1 MSSVKPTPM
10 PYVGPLY
17 TAGAVSM
24 DARDYAGTKEAEKPE
39 LQKTGASA
47 SAYDVVSI
55 SRNGSQAS
63 VSSSSVREI
72 LDGLQQ
78 LYPDIQISITG
89 KSGSQSLAELAEAA
103 GKGLH
108 VIISQAFLDRMGSSR
123 EEFLKCS
130 RILSEALSSL
140 NAGAASGNMA
150 AGVFLDR
157 DKASFW
163 QTAKGQ
169 DDYQAAV
176 NQVNSGAAG
185 LLGLLQSVSQT
196 KGPGSNLYKASSS
209 KNYNVASIYSKVARA
224 NSKAGVRAAMSTA
237 RRKIVSLQMSAS
249 FGDAKDV
256 VKARAAVRSLNK
268 LLVRGERKI
277 RKLDKEQLLSIR
289 KKRAQAREEA
299 RKARELEKE
308 QASQKRRRKSDDNHI
323 MQEGQRERRYINS
336 RGYAYGSYTPPA
348 PSADVSVNVSDIG
361 SIQTADLGV
370 SVSGVVVSAQISF

>member
-10 PYVGPLY
+10 PYAGPLY

-24 DARDYAGTKEAEKPE
+24 DARHYAGTKEAEKPE

-196 KGPGSNLYKASSS
+196 KAPAQTCTKQVLPKTIMWRPSIPKWPEPIPRRESEPPCQRPGAKSYLCKCQPAL
-209 KNYNVASIYSKVARA
+209 
-224 NSKAGVRAAMSTA
+224 AM
-237 RRKIVSLQMSAS
+237 
-249 FGDAKDV
+249 
-256 VKARAAVRSLNK
+256 
-268 LLVRGERKI
+268 
-277 RKLDKEQLLSIR
+277 
-289 KKRAQAREEA
+289 
-299 RKARELEKE
+299 
-308 QASQKRRRKSDDNHI
+308 
-323 MQEGQRERRYINS
+323 QR
-336 RGYAYGSYTPPA
+336 T
-348 PSADVSVNVSDIG
+348 
-361 SIQTADLGV
+361 
-370 SVSGVVVSAQISF
+370 